1 MQVAHRGFYIFKVDA
16 TNLVDPYDRG
26 VSTLPEVY
34 EVAMNS
40 QLSTPL
46 DDTTSITVGGAHYTL
61 YGSCT
66 GFAVQHRTAFE

>member
-1 MQVAHRGFYIFKVDA
+1 MFVRAWAVQRLQMQVAHRGFYIFKVDA

-46 DDTTSITVGGAHYTL
+46 DDATSVTFGGTHFL
-61 YGSCT
+61 
-66 GFAVQHRTAFE
+66 V